1 MHLITPVC
9 LRAPT
14 NPLRVCFD
22 CPKLRSRLFRP
33 FPSYEGPP
41 ARRAACTAT
50 AAPVH
55 RVMELQVGQA
65 VELMGVE
72 NAGIDITGE
81 RGVVTAVPEHGLASV
96 TLDGGAVLSVW
107 PENLKIL
114 RSSDTTP
121 TKHTSGDSNSSGP
134 AAKGE

>member
-1 MHLITPVC
+1 
-9 LRAPT
+9 
-14 NPLRVCFD
+14 
-22 CPKLRSRLFRP
+22 
-33 FPSYEGPP
+33 
-41 ARRAACTAT
+41 
-50 AAPVH
+50 
-55 RVMELQVGQA
+55 MELQVGQA

-96 TLDGGAVLSVW
+96 TLDCGAVLSVW

>member
-1 MHLITPVC
+1 M
-9 LRAPT
+9 
-14 NPLRVCFD
+14 
-22 CPKLRSRLFRP
+22 RLC
-33 FPSYEGPP
+33 P
-41 ARRAACTAT
+41 ARYCAPCLLLSDRQQGAAERSG
-50 AAPVH
+50 VH

-121 TKHTSGDSNSSGP
+121 TKHTSGDNTSSGS

>member
-1 MHLITPVC
+1 MKV
-9 LRAPT
+9 
-14 NPLRVCFD
+14 
-22 CPKLRSRLFRP
+22 SRLLR
-33 FPSYEGPP
+33 EDRQHGAQPP
-41 ARRAACTAT
+41 ATASR
-50 AAPVH
+50 VH

-96 TLDGGAVLSVW
+96 TLDCGAVLSVW

-114 RSSDTTP
+114 RPSDTTP
-121 TKHTSGDSNSSGP
+121 TKHTSGDSTSSGP

>member
-1 MHLITPVC
+1 
-9 LRAPT
+9 
-14 NPLRVCFD
+14 
-22 CPKLRSRLFRP
+22 
-33 FPSYEGPP
+33 
-41 ARRAACTAT
+41 
-50 AAPVH
+50 
-55 RVMELQVGQA
+55 MELHVGQA

-72 NAGIDITGE
+72 NSGIDITGE

-96 TLDGGAVLSVW
+96 TLDRGAVVSVW

-121 TKHTSGDSNSSGP
+121 TKHTPGDSTSSGP

>member
-1 MHLITPVC
+1 MPCDFVELADFVPDLLLSDH
-9 LRAPT
+9 RQQGAP
-14 NPLRVCFD
+14 
-22 CPKLRSRLFRP
+22 
-33 FPSYEGPP
+33 G
-41 ARRAACTAT
+41 CTA
-50 AAPVH
+50 ASYH
-55 RVMELQVGQA
+55 VMELQVGQA

-121 TKHTSGDSNSSGP
+121 TKHTSGDNTSSGS

>member
-1 MHLITPVC
+1 
-9 LRAPT
+9 
-14 NPLRVCFD
+14 
-22 CPKLRSRLFRP
+22 
-33 FPSYEGPP
+33 
-41 ARRAACTAT
+41 
-50 AAPVH
+50 
-55 RVMELQVGQA
+55 MELQVGQA

-96 TLDGGAVLSVW
+96 TLDGGAVVSVW

-121 TKHTSGDSNSSGP
+121 TKHTSGDSTSSGP